1 MISIAVILPQ
11 PERTVVATNYR
22 APMRAAVLEEYGQP
36 LQVVDDVEIEAPM
49 AGEVQ
54 VRIRHC
60 GVCHSDLSVVD
71 GSLPAP
77 IPTILGH
84 EAAGIVEAVGAGV
97 ASVAPGDA
105 VIVTPCPP
113 CGDCYYCQRGEFSIC
128 VNSAGLIT
136 STLPDGG
143 TRLSRD
149 GQQVFRGL
157 AVGGFGELATV
168 QEKAAIRIDDDIPL
182 EVACVIG
189 CAVQT
194 GVGAVVNTASVEPG
208 ATVLVT
214 GLGGV
219 GLSIVQGAV
228 LAGAGRIIASD
239 PVGDR
244 RRMAQRLGATD
255 VVDPG
260 SDDLQ
265 AAVRDLTGG
274 IGVDYAFEAAGRAA
288 LIDAGIQATRA
299 GGTTVVV
306 GVPPLTEALTISPVA
321 LFQTFEKKLIGSLL
335 GSVNARRD
343 IPLLL
348 SWWRAGRLDLEAL
361 VTSRRPLEEINEA
374 FDDLRSFTGIRTVLD
389 L

>member
-1 MISIAVILPQ
+1 MSIAVILPQ

-255 VVDPG
+255 VLDPG